1 MIVCF
6 IEMLITSNNSRRII
20 NVTMVLLLM
29 QVNHNDTLNTGYKE
43 NQVKSIENVQL
54 LKCSYLINALK
65 YMQISKIELYH
76 PDRELK
82 NVFYSMSRYL
92 GVLKKM
98 MSTLFGFKGVEIGS
112 LWLLNLY
119 LGIVCRHVHKLI
131 QSNSIQRYSV
141 EYIKIYLKDTH
152 DYIIDELDSEA
163 SGMECNTDK
172 NQFYINENELK
183 QLKNQPLKDIFNII
197 KKEISIIN
205 NFILKNTD
213 LPAVNYEKF
222 TVNNILIQ
230 NIGDNAFRTN
240 LLMNSFNVQVDWN
253 VTKKSVLQKLQEKYE
268 KANNIDW
275 RKNQLSSIQKYYD
288 LVFSFFKVII
298 LRLTWKHIL
307 YVKKQENE
315 STKEV
320 LIDKWV
326 KILRDFVK
334 FLHLKDNDYVNMV
347 KKTIENQRDVDD
359 HLLKSYL
366 NTLCL
371 DLGCNALEEME
382 LNGKEN
388 YFVKDEICRPVHN
401 EIELETVK
409 FYSLGATERF
419 ISNLKRLF
427 IKDDFDVIKS
437 FIDYAENNKLFSQIE
452 KKIEYSFSLLD
463 I

>member
-298 LRLTWKHIL
+298 LRLTWKHFL

-320 LIDKWV
+320 LIEKWV
-326 KILRDFVK
+326 EILNDFVT
-334 FLHLKDNDYVNMV
+334 FFHLKDNDFVYEL
-347 KKTIENQRDVDD
+347 KKTIGNQRDVDD

-366 NTLCL
+366 KTLCL
-371 DLGCNALEEME
+371 DLGCNAVKEMV
-382 LNGKEN
+382 LDGKELA
-388 YFVKDEICRPVHN
+388 FTKHEIYIPVHN
-401 EIELETVK
+401 EIELDTVE
-409 FYSLGATERF
+409 FYSLGVARKF
-419 ISNLKRLF
+419 ICSIQKVF
-427 IKDDFDVIKS
+427 VDSDFNVVKS
-437 FIDYAENNKLFSQIE
+437 FIDYAEKNQLFFQIENIVEYLFS
-452 KKIEYSFSLLD
+452 
-463 I
+463 